1 MLLFDNKKQKFLNV
15 LKLTGSP
22 FRKFVSTGEINEEL
36 GVVQSRENILQSIIN
51 KIESNESFILPIIG
65 DVGSG
70 KTHLYWALR
79 HILHHYNVVYISL
92 DIIYN
97 KLYYH
102 TYSKFIKEYD
112 KVILRSITK
121 QLCDEWGASERK
133 YGFFQ
138 IVDIEKIRNN
148 AFDFYNSEFEDKD
161 ALRDVI
167 NAITTHQLD
176 PYQKI
181 EAERWIMG
189 EILKKKELSSLNLKH
204 DVRKKN
210 NSFIMLKFLIENS
223 EKQSILFIDD
233 FKKNIRSMKP
243 VKEDPEMEEEVFDRS
258 WLYGTKKLVDDRST
272 DRILNKI
279 LKFLNIKG
287 LRIIITLN
295 SKEFFQEVRH
305 KIADRN
311 KDLLELLEEP
321 VVLADFKENDIFEF
335 FIQNIDLFF
344 AKIKYIDY
352 FNDFSDSYFPL
363 NEKILK
369 NIVKTTKG
377 NPRETIKELIKI
389 FNEIISSSEKLEDI
403 TDKYQ

>member
-36 GVVQSRENILQSIIN
+36 GVVQSRKDILGSIIN
-51 KIESNESFILPIIG
+51 RIENNESFILPIIG
-65 DVGSG
+65 NVGSG

-79 HILHHYNVVYISL
+79 HILHHFNVVYISL

-133 YGFFQ
+133 FGFFQ
-138 IVDIEKIRNN
+138 IADIEKIRKN
-148 AFDFYNSEFEDKD
+148 AFNLYNAEFKDKD
-161 ALRDVI
+161 ALKDVI

-181 EAERWIMG
+181 EAERWIIG

-233 FKKNIRSMKP
+233 FKKKTRSVVP
-243 VKEDPEMEEEVFDRS
+243 VEEDPDEEEEVFDRS
-258 WLYGTKKLVDDRST
+258 WLYGTKKFVEDRSM

-279 LKFLNIKG
+279 LEFLKIKG

-295 SKEFFQEVRH
+295 SMVFFQELRG
-305 KIADRN
+305 KIADKN
-311 KDLLELLEEP
+311 KDLLKLLEDP
-321 VVLADFKENDIFEF
+321 LILTDFEERDIFEF
-335 FIQNIDLFF
+335 FKQNIDLFF
-344 AKIKYIDY
+344 AKIKYLDY
-352 FNDFSDSYFPL
+352 FNDFSDSFFPL
-363 NEKILK
+363 NENILE
-369 NIVKTTKG
+369 NVVKKTKG
-377 NPRETIKELIKI
+377 NPREIIKELIKI
-389 FNEIISSSEKLEDI
+389 FNEIISSSESFEELI
-403 TDKYQ
+403 DKYQ